1 MNTEDIIIKYDTSS
15 NEIVSDL
22 EEISNIEDKIKT
34 NDTIKH
40 IVISGGGIIG
50 FAQYGVLRESNLRGL
65 WSFEN
70 IESIYGTSVGSILG
84 VFLSL
89 KFEWS
94 VLDDYIIKRP
104 WQQVIHFTMYSIIQS
119 LESRGILNIKIIED
133 ILTPVLRAKNID
145 TNVTMREFY
154 ELTNIELHIFVTELN
169 HFNIIDICYLEYP
182 DWKLIDAVYASCAIP
197 IMFAPLLKESKCYVD
212 GGFILNY
219 PLKPCIQSGKDPNEI
234 LGICQHM
241 GKIQNIIIDNNST
254 LFDFIFSIF
263 NKMILN
269 ILNNHTYDNLKYGI
283 VLNTTRLGLYDIFE
297 FASSKEKRIEMVDY
311 GVKQCIDFISTIQQQ
326 L

>member
-1 MNTEDIIIKYDTSS
+1 MNTEEIIIKYDTSS
-15 NEIVSDL
+15 NEIISGIEL
-22 EEISNIEDKIKT
+22 ISNIEQKVKI

-50 FAQYGVLRESNLRGL
+50 FAQYGILRESNLRGL

-70 IESIYGTSVGSILG
+70 IESIYGTSIGSILG

-104 WQQVIHFTMYSIIQS
+104 WQNVINFTMYSIIQS
-119 LESRGILNIKIIED
+119 FESRGILNIKIIED
-133 ILTPVLRAKNID
+133 ILAPVLRAKNID
-145 TNVTMREFY
+145 INVTMREFY

-169 HFNIIDICYLEYP
+169 NFNIIDISYIEYP
-182 DWKLIDAVYASCAIP
+182 EWKLVDAVYASCSIP
-197 IMFAPLLKESKCYVD
+197 ILFAPLLKDSKCYID

-219 PLKPCIQSGKDPNEI
+219 PLYPCIQSGKDPNEI
-234 LGICQHM
+234 LGICQNM
-241 GKIQNIIIDNNST
+241 GKIQTITVDDSST

-263 NKMILN
+263 NKITVN
-269 ILNNHTYDNLKYGI
+269 ILNNHRNDNLKYGI
-283 VLNTTRLGLYDIFE
+283 VLNTTRLGIYDIFE
-297 FASSKEKRIEMVDY
+297 FASSKEKRIEMIDY
-311 GVKQCIDFISTIQQQ
+311 GVNQCIEFISTIEK
-326 L
+326 

>member
-1 MNTEDIIIKYDTSS
+1 MNTEGITIKYDTSS
-15 NEIVSDL
+15 NEV
-22 EEISNIEDKIKT
+22 ISNVEKISTIDEKIKT

-70 IESIYGTSVGSILG
+70 IESIYGTSIGSILG

-104 WQQVIHFTMYSIIQS
+104 WQNVINFTMYSIIQS
-119 LESRGILNIKIIED
+119 FESRGILNIKIIED
-133 ILTPVLRAKNID
+133 ILAPVLRAKNID
-145 TNVTMREFY
+145 INVTMREFY

-169 HFNIIDICYLEYP
+169 NFNIIDICYIDFP
-182 DWKLIDAVYASCAIP
+182 DWKLVDAVYASCSIP
-197 IMFAPLLKESKCYVD
+197 IIFAPLLKDSKCYID

-219 PLKPCIQSGKDPNEI
+219 PLYPCIQSGKDPNEI
-234 LGICQHM
+234 LGICQNM
-241 GKIQNIIIDNNST
+241 GKIQTITIDNTST

-263 NKMILN
+263 NKITVN
-269 ILNNHTYDNLKYGI
+269 ILNNHRNDNLKYGI
-283 VLNTTRLGLYDIFE
+283 VLNTTRLGIYDIFE

-311 GVKQCIDFISTIQQQ
+311 GVNQCIEFISTIE
-326 L
+326 LK

>member
-1 MNTEDIIIKYDTSS
+1 MNTEGITIKYDTSS
-15 NEIVSDL
+15 NEV
-22 EEISNIEDKIKT
+22 ISNVEKISTINEKIKT

-50 FAQYGVLRESNLRGL
+50 FAHYGVLRESNLRGL

-70 IESIYGTSVGSILG
+70 IESIYGTSIGSILG

-104 WQQVIHFTMYSIIQS
+104 WQNVINFTMYSIIQS
-119 LESRGILNIKIIED
+119 FESRGILNIKIIED

-154 ELTNIELHIFVTELN
+154 ELTDIELHIFVTELN
-169 HFNIIDICYLEYP
+169 NFNIIDICYIDFP
-182 DWKLIDAVYASCAIP
+182 DWKLVDAVYASCSIP
-197 IMFAPLLKESKCYVD
+197 IIFAPLLKDSKCYID

-219 PLKPCIQSGKDPNEI
+219 PLYPCIQSGKDPNEI
-234 LGICQHM
+234 LGICQNM
-241 GKIQNIIIDNNST
+241 GKIETITIDNNST

-263 NKMILN
+263 NKITVN
-269 ILNNHTYDNLKYGI
+269 ILNNHRNDNLKYGI
-283 VLNTTRLGLYDIFE
+283 VLNTTRLGIYDIFE

-311 GVKQCIDFISTIQQQ
+311 GVNQWIEFISTIQ
-326 L
+326 LK

>member
-1 MNTEDIIIKYDTSS
+1 MNTEQIIIKYDTSS
-15 NEIVSDL
+15 NEIISDV
-22 EEISNIEDKIKT
+22 EQISTIEYKIKT

-50 FAQYGVLRESNLRGL
+50 FAQYGVLRESNMRGL

-70 IESIYGTSVGSILG
+70 IESIYGTSIGSILG

-104 WQQVIHFTMYSIIQS
+104 WQNVINFTMYSIIQS
-119 LESRGILNIKIIED
+119 FESRGILNIKIIED
-133 ILTPVLRAKNID
+133 ILAPVLRAKNID
-145 TNVTMREFY
+145 INVTMREFY

-169 HFNIIDICYLEYP
+169 NFNIIDICYIDFP
-182 DWKLIDAVYASCAIP
+182 DWKLVDAVYASCSIP
-197 IMFAPLLKESKCYVD
+197 IIFTPLLKDSKCYID

-219 PLKPCIQSGKDPNEI
+219 PLYPCIQSGKDPNEI
-234 LGICQHM
+234 LGICQNM
-241 GKIQNIIIDNNST
+241 GKIQTITIDNSST

-263 NKMILN
+263 NKITVN
-269 ILNNHTYDNLKYGI
+269 ILNNNRNDNLKYGI
-283 VLNTTRLGLYDIFE
+283 VLNTTRLGIYDIFE

-311 GVKQCIDFISTIQQQ
+311 GVNQCIDFISTIEM
-326 L
+326 

>member
-1 MNTEDIIIKYDTSS
+1 MNTEGITIKYDTSS
-15 NEIVSDL
+15 NEV
-22 EEISNIEDKIKT
+22 ISNVEKISTINEKIKT

-70 IESIYGTSVGSILG
+70 IESIYGTSIGSILG

-104 WQQVIHFTMYSIIQS
+104 WQNVINFTMYSIIQS
-119 LESRGILNIKIIED
+119 FESRGILNIKIIED

-154 ELTNIELHIFVTELN
+154 ELTEIELHIFVTELN
-169 HFNIIDICYLEYP
+169 NFNIIDICYIDFP
-182 DWKLIDAVYASCAIP
+182 DWKLVDAVYASCSIP
-197 IMFAPLLKESKCYVD
+197 IIFAPLLKDSKCYID

-219 PLKPCIQSGKDPNEI
+219 PLYPCIQSGKDPNEI
-234 LGICQHM
+234 LGICQNM
-241 GKIQNIIIDNNST
+241 GKIETITIDNNST

-263 NKMILN
+263 NKITVN
-269 ILNNHTYDNLKYGI
+269 ILNNHRNDNLKYGI
-283 VLNTTRLGLYDIFE
+283 VLNTTRLGIYDIFE

-311 GVKQCIDFISTIQQQ
+311 GVNQCIEFISTIE
-326 L
+326 LK

>member
-1 MNTEDIIIKYDTSS
+1 MNTEGITIKYDTSS
-15 NEIVSDL
+15 NEV
-22 EEISNIEDKIKT
+22 ISNVEKISTIDEKIKT

-50 FAQYGVLRESNLRGL
+50 FAQYGVLRESNMRGL

-70 IESIYGTSVGSILG
+70 IESIYGTSIGSILG

-104 WQQVIHFTMYSIIQS
+104 WQNVINFTMYSIIQS
-119 LESRGILNIKIIED
+119 FESRGILNIKIIED
-133 ILTPVLRAKNID
+133 ILAPVLRAKNID
-145 TNVTMREFY
+145 INVTMREFY

-169 HFNIIDICYLEYP
+169 NFNIIDICYIDFP
-182 DWKLIDAVYASCAIP
+182 DWKLVDAVYASCSIP
-197 IMFAPLLKESKCYVD
+197 IIFAPLLKDSKCYID

-219 PLKPCIQSGKDPNEI
+219 PLYPCIQSGKDPNEI
-234 LGICQHM
+234 LGICQNM
-241 GKIQNIIIDNNST
+241 EKIQTITIDNNST

-263 NKMILN
+263 NKITVN
-269 ILNNHTYDNLKYGI
+269 ILNNHRNDNLKYGI
-283 VLNTTRLGLYDIFE
+283 VLNTTRLGIYDIFE

-311 GVKQCIDFISTIQQQ
+311 GVNQCIEFISTIE
-326 L
+326 LK

>member
-1 MNTEDIIIKYDTSS
+1 MNTEGITIKYDTSS
-15 NEIVSDL
+15 NEV
-22 EEISNIEDKIKT
+22 ISNVEKISTINEKIKT

-70 IESIYGTSVGSILG
+70 IESIYGTSIGSILG

-104 WQQVIHFTMYSIIQS
+104 WQNVINFTMYSIIQS
-119 LESRGILNIKIIED
+119 FESRGILNIKIIED

-154 ELTNIELHIFVTELN
+154 ELTDIELHIFVTELN
-169 HFNIIDICYLEYP
+169 NFNIIDICYIDFP
-182 DWKLIDAVYASCAIP
+182 DWKLVDAVYASCSIP
-197 IMFAPLLKESKCYVD
+197 IIFAPLLKDSKCYID

-219 PLKPCIQSGKDPNEI
+219 PLYPCIQSGKDPNEI
-234 LGICQHM
+234 LGICQNM
-241 GKIQNIIIDNNST
+241 GKIETITIDNNST

-263 NKMILN
+263 NKITVN
-269 ILNNHTYDNLKYGI
+269 ILNNHRNDNLKYGI
-283 VLNTTRLGLYDIFE
+283 VLNTTRLGIYDIFE

-311 GVKQCIDFISTIQQQ
+311 GVNQCIEFISTIE
-326 L
+326 LK

>member
-1 MNTEDIIIKYDTSS
+1 MNTEQIIIKYDTSS
-15 NEIVSDL
+15 NEIISDV
-22 EEISNIEDKIKT
+22 EQISTIEYKIKT

-50 FAQYGVLRESNLRGL
+50 FAQYGVLRESNMRGL

-70 IESIYGTSVGSILG
+70 IESIYGTSIGSILG

-104 WQQVIHFTMYSIIQS
+104 WQNVINFTMYSIIQS
-119 LESRGILNIKIIED
+119 FESRGILNIKIIED
-133 ILTPVLRAKNID
+133 ILAPVLRAKNID
-145 TNVTMREFY
+145 INVTMREFY

-169 HFNIIDICYLEYP
+169 NFNIIDICYIDFP
-182 DWKLIDAVYASCAIP
+182 DWKLVDAVYASCSIP
-197 IMFAPLLKESKCYVD
+197 IIFAPLLKDSKCYID

-219 PLKPCIQSGKDPNEI
+219 PLYPCIQSGKDPNEI
-234 LGICQHM
+234 LGICQNM
-241 GKIQNIIIDNNST
+241 GKIQTITIDNSST

-263 NKMILN
+263 NKITVN
-269 ILNNHTYDNLKYGI
+269 ILNNNRNDNLKYGI
-283 VLNTTRLGLYDIFE
+283 VLNTTRLGIYDIFE

-311 GVKQCIDFISTIQQQ
+311 GVNQCIDFISTIEM
-326 L
+326 

>member
-1 MNTEDIIIKYDTSS
+1 MNTEGITIKYDTSS
-15 NEIVSDL
+15 NEV
-22 EEISNIEDKIKT
+22 ISNVEKISTINEKIKT

-70 IESIYGTSVGSILG
+70 IESIYGTSIGSILG

-104 WQQVIHFTMYSIIQS
+104 WQNVINFTMYSIIQS
-119 LESRGILNIKIIED
+119 FESRGILNIKIIED
-133 ILTPVLRAKNID
+133 ILAPVLRAKNID

-154 ELTNIELHIFVTELN
+154 ELTDIELHIFVTELN
-169 HFNIIDICYLEYP
+169 NFNIIDIYYIEYP
-182 DWKLIDAVYASCAIP
+182 DWKLVDAVYASCSIP
-197 IMFAPLLKESKCYVD
+197 IIFAPLLKDSKCYID

-219 PLKPCIQSGKDPNEI
+219 PLYPCIQSGKDPNEI
-234 LGICQHM
+234 LGICQNM
-241 GKIQNIIIDNNST
+241 EKIQTITIDNTST

-263 NKMILN
+263 NKITVN
-269 ILNNHTYDNLKYGI
+269 ILNNHRNDNLKYGI
-283 VLNTTRLGLYDIFE
+283 VLNTTRLGIYDIFE

-311 GVKQCIDFISTIQQQ
+311 GVNQCIEFISTIQ
-326 L
+326 LK

>member
-1 MNTEDIIIKYDTSS
+1 MNTEGITIKYDTSS
-15 NEIVSDL
+15 NEL
-22 EEISNIEDKIKT
+22 ISNVEKISTINEKIKT

-70 IESIYGTSVGSILG
+70 IESIYGTSIGSILG

-104 WQQVIHFTMYSIIQS
+104 WQNVINFTMYSIIQS
-119 LESRGILNIKIIED
+119 FESRGILNIKIIED

-145 TNVTMREFY
+145 INVTMREFY
-154 ELTNIELHIFVTELN
+154 ELTDIELHIFVTELN
-169 HFNIIDICYLEYP
+169 NFNLIDICYIDFP
-182 DWKLIDAVYASCAIP
+182 DWRLVDAVYASCSIP
-197 IMFAPLLKESKCYVD
+197 IIFAPLLKDSKCYID

-219 PLKPCIQSGKDPNEI
+219 PLYPCIQSGKDPNEI
-234 LGICQHM
+234 LGICQNM
-241 GKIQNIIIDNNST
+241 GKIQTITIDNNST

-263 NKMILN
+263 NKITVN
-269 ILNNHTYDNLKYGI
+269 ILNNHRNDNLKYGI
-283 VLNTTRLGLYDIFE
+283 VLNTTRLGIYDIFE
-297 FASSKEKRIEMVDY
+297 FASSKEKRIEMVEY
-311 GVKQCIDFISTIQQQ
+311 GVNQCIEFISTIE
-326 L
+326 LK